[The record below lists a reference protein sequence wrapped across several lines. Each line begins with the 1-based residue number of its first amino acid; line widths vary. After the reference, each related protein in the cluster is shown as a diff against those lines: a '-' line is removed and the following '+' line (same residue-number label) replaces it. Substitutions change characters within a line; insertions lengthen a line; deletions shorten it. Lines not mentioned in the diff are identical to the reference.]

1 MSGSVFERCPVP
13 LLIVDGQDR
22 LVCGNAAARAARLD
36 EAWRLAGSGAPQ
48 LKARDDEGKLHVYE
62 VRRTPLPSERSLIVA
77 DEVTRLR
84 DVEAELALTRRTG
97 MLGALTAQI
106 SNELATLL
114 TPIAVLAD
122 RLEREQTAETAAV
135 LSKAASLATERVRE
149 LARFSEPPP
158 PNDRGV
164 LPGRTLQELRP
175 LLELVAGGPE
185 RLELAVEP
193 AAAWVPV
200 ERTRLEQVLVN
211 LVGAQR
217 ERLGSA
223 DRVVVTCTVLSLD
236 ADTAKSFGCA
246 APGRHVAIGVFGGSA
261 ATPRALIGSFA
272 LERFLGDI
280 GGGIEAPDEGRS
292 LVLYLPCIEAPRRP
306 DAERTSRLADAPRGT
321 ETVMVIDDDHQVR
334 EVIEIVLREQ
344 GYTVLGAGTCREAV
358 DAAGPHVDLAL
369 VDVVLPDC
377 RPDDLAKQLENGGKP
392 RLVFMSGQTDAAIR
406 ARGVQT
412 HLVLRK
418 PFSSGE
424 LLHRVRRE
432 LDAAA

>member
-1 MSGSVFERCPVP
+1 M
-13 LLIVDGQDR
+13 
-22 LVCGNAAARAARLD
+22 CGNAAARAAGLE
-36 EAWRLAGSGAPQ
+36 EAWRVARPDAPQ

-62 VRRTPLPSERSLIVA
+62 VRRTPLPAERSLIVA

-84 DVEAELALTRRTG
+84 DAEAELALSRRTG
-97 MLGALTAQI
+97 MLGALTAQV
-106 SNELATLL
+106 SSELATLL

-122 RLEREQTAETAAV
+122 RLERDPTAETAAV
-135 LSKAASLATERVRE
+135 LSKAVSLATERVRG

-158 PNDRGV
+158 RSDRGV
-164 LPGRTLQELRP
+164 LPGRTLEELRP
-175 LLELVAGGPE
+175 LLEVVAGGRE
-185 RLELAVEP
+185 RIELAVEP
-193 AAAWVPV
+193 AAAWVPI

-217 ERLGSA
+217 ERLGA
-223 DRVVVTCTVLSLD
+223 EDRIVVTCTVVSLD
-236 ADTAKSFGCA
+236 ADSARSFGCA
-246 APGRHVAIGVFGGSA
+246 APGRHVAVGVFGGST
-261 ATPRALIGSFA
+261 ATPRALLGSFA
-272 LERFLGDI
+272 LERFLQDV
-280 GGGIEAPDEGRS
+280 GGGIEAPDDGRA
-292 LVLYLPCIEAPRRP
+292 LVLYLPCIEAPRLP
-306 DAERTSRLADAPRGT
+306 EIERVRLTEPPRGT

-334 EVIEIVLREQ
+334 EVIEVVLREQ
-344 GYTVLGAGTCREAV
+344 GYTVLGAATCREAV

-377 RPDDLAKQLENGGKP
+377 RLDDLAKKLENGGRP

-432 LDAAA
+432 LDARAA